1 MSTDMLQARIGV
13 TGWFLLHI
21 KDSSVVLDSVAT
33 VKGSW
38 AEASTSSVEEDQ
50 GGSGLRVLLSIDK
63 NMKGRGCLLVV
74 LLTIDCDRANIHLIV
89 EVVIPVE
96 LVDEISKNHGLKTAR
111 EDLSPDE
118 KALGLVKVHPNQKL
132 SRIKTYQLKMKNK
145 RDIPIMAT

>member
-1 MSTDMLQARIGV
+1 
-13 TGWFLLHI
+13 
-21 KDSSVVLDSVAT
+21 
-33 VKGSW
+33 
-38 AEASTSSVEEDQ
+38 
-50 GGSGLRVLLSIDK
+50 
-63 NMKGRGCLLVV
+63 MKGRGCLLVV

-132 SRIKTYQLKMKNK
+132 SRIENLPVEDEEQAGYTDHGNVVRGYISDDADSSGQYDLG
-145 RDIPIMAT
+145 DEG